1 MEKQIIE
8 QIENLINL
16 GESYQVEFKKSENQ
30 VPDSMWETYSAF
42 ANTNGGYIFLGIEDD
57 GNGMFKSVTGVK
69 NPDKVISDIF
79 NHANNK
85 DLVNVNLLSNETVFK
100 INYKDKTMIMVYV
113 QEAPVNLKPVY
124 LKKKLD
130 LTYIRRGE
138 SDQRADKETITYLLN
153 TSHNTYDTVLL
164 DNYDI
169 SDLNYRDIEE
179 YLSMYNSVS
188 SLPINENLP
197 MEEKLKILGVLRR
210 DRRNNSRLK
219 LTLGGLLF
227 FGKYNSIRDYYPHF
241 QLDYFK
247 INDLSDVRW
256 DDRVSTGDMAY
267 PEMNIFRFYKEVLPK
282 LLSTAEDHFQ
292 LDNSQQRLPFRKDL
306 QEAVREAFINTLM
319 HAYYGSSDATRINAY
334 TDYYKFYN
342 PGKML
347 VSTEEFFEGGVS
359 KTNNEVI
366 STLFRKIGISEK
378 AGSGGRK
385 IAEVTQK
392 YKLRPP
398 EIISSFDNTTII
410 LWKEDLLSTLKLPE
424 NEFKIMEFMIKKIAA
439 SKKES
444 CDAVKLSDYFAR
456 AALSNL
462 VEQNLLRISGSGR
475 STRYVLTQDT
485 LNTKHAIRRHFLS
498 ILEH

>member
-57 GNGMFKSVTGVK
+57 GNGMFKSVVGVK

-319 HAYYGSSDATRINAY
+319 HIQITINF
-334 TDYYKFYN
+334 TI
-342 PGKML
+342 L
-347 VSTEEFFEGGVS
+347 VKCLFPQKNFLRVEFQKLIMRLS
-359 KTNNEVI
+359 QHC
-366 STLFRKIGISEK
+366 SEK
-378 AGSGGRK
+378 
-385 IAEVTQK
+385 
-392 YKLRPP
+392 
-398 EIISSFDNTTII
+398 
-410 LWKEDLLSTLKLPE
+410 
-424 NEFKIMEFMIKKIAA
+424 
-439 SKKES
+439 
-444 CDAVKLSDYFAR
+444 
-456 AALSNL
+456 
-462 VEQNLLRISGSGR
+462 
-475 STRYVLTQDT
+475 
-485 LNTKHAIRRHFLS
+485 
-498 ILEH
+498 